1 MSVVPQMK
9 ALEEVENK
17 LSELKKQKRQLK
29 RQISEGRNVSDY
41 NLLVLKSLV
50 VQSAGDV
57 TAALKFIV
65 HKDPARFG
73 QRTQSEWQAHLK
85 EYWLNATDAEKQ
97 RVSSG
102 PVKAIEKNA
111 TSSAAKF
118 LREYSLFE
126 WLKEQNED
134 HQIAPSSEALL
145 TKAGEETNCPVGP
158 IIQKTQNSKNAYQ
171 TMRRYRRRWSVANV
185 SIKPKEALSSSV
197 IQRKVVEENIS
208 CCPCRNPVT
217 KKTTCP
223 ITKSMLPLTLLEILH
238 IQTHGHVI
246 AVLTTWKTTG
256 VFSQQAKA
264 LWRLSNFQHSRLN
277 KTKTAVRINLDET
290 SVCLTQCEKRGW
302 LLPEVRK
309 RMWRGESVT
318 GEVKTKAMK
327 TNFSHVCMIC
337 DNPDIN
343 KALPQ
348 VLIFKEDLMS
358 GELLQALKDVAP
370 KHWVLLRQPKAWCNN
385 DAMKKVLAKLEAILV
400 DYRSTH
406 EFILMFDTFRSHIC
420 APTLKSLGNMGL
432 STVIIP
438 AKTTSLLQPL
448 DVYGFAQYKRSL
460 RLKSMLRRLRF
471 PREVNTWR
479 RMVDILV
486 STTTEVLVK
495 KIGLLLFNVWGYQV
509 TRPR

>member
-1 MSVVPQMK
+1 
-9 ALEEVENK
+9 
-17 LSELKKQKRQLK
+17 
-29 RQISEGRNVSDY
+29 
-41 NLLVLKSLV
+41 
-50 VQSAGDV
+50 
-57 TAALKFIV
+57 
-65 HKDPARFG
+65 
-73 QRTQSEWQAHLK
+73 
-85 EYWLNATDAEKQ
+85 
-97 RVSSG
+97 
-102 PVKAIEKNA
+102 
-111 TSSAAKF
+111 
-118 LREYSLFE
+118 
-126 WLKEQNED
+126 
-134 HQIAPSSEALL
+134 
-145 TKAGEETNCPVGP
+145 
-158 IIQKTQNSKNAYQ
+158 
-171 TMRRYRRRWSVANV
+171 
-185 SIKPKEALSSSV
+185 
-197 IQRKVVEENIS
+197 
-208 CCPCRNPVT
+208 
-217 KKTTCP
+217 
-223 ITKSMLPLTLLEILH
+223 MLPQTHLEILH

-343 KALPQ
+343 TALPQ
-348 VLIFKEDLMS
+348 VLIFKEDVMS

-385 DAMKKVLAKLEAILV
+385 EAMKKVLAKLESNLA

-406 EFILMFDTFRSHIC
+406 EFILIFDTFRSHIC

-460 RLKSMLRRLRF
+460 RLKSMLRRLSF

-486 STTTEVLVK
+486 STTIEVLVK
-495 KIGLLLFNVWGYQV
+495 KNWSFAFQRLGLSGDQTTLSTSARARLQFTDHPETLPAQFPTLAELKELFPDRSIIPIDALFQVHRGPVSLTVGKPKPPIPKESVCLTPPSGGVWFGRTRSTSHKVLPVPEPSSLKEQTV
-509 TRPR
+509 SSSSTLPWRPRQPTPRSLPKKSSK